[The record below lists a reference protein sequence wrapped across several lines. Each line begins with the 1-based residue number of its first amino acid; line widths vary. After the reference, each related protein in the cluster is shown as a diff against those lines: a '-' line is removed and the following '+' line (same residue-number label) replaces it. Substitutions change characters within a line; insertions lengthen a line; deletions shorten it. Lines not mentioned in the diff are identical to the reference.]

1 MAIWELHLLRLQNGS
16 LWKLRDIDLDYGRS
30 PNFDACGS
38 SISST
43 FLINDNE
50 EIQSPKKDDNP
61 DNIVEVPEGLEF
73 QRQKDVAEKGEQQKL
88 HGKIGIEK
96 KRKEEEFLE
105 LPNFSLELSREQISE
120 DIYGM
125 TGKTPSRTLKKR
137 EKNVQKQIELI
148 FPGGSLKAITVGKY
162 KV

>member
-1 MAIWELHLLRLQNGS
+1 MAIWELHLLRLRNGS

-30 PNFDACGS
+30 PNFDACAFDSIDKTSKMSLPGS
-38 SISST
+38 SILNT

-50 EIQSPKKDDNP
+50 EIQSPKKDDK
-61 DNIVEVPEGLEF
+61 DVNIVEVPEGLKF

-105 LPNFSLELSREQISE
+105 LPNLSLELSREEISE

-125 TGKTPSRTLKKR
+125 TVDFSRWKF
-137 EKNVQKQIELI
+137 KNNNSWQI
-148 FPGGSLKAITVGKY
+148 
-162 KV
+162 